1 MALDSSPLEN
11 PSFRGGASLLMRRT
25 LVLCFAQ
32 ADRAEA
38 YSIGKFLQ
46 LNSPYKVN
54 FEEAY
59 GARDFLETTGRAL
72 GGDVALLLASP
83 NSVAETWKRE
93 AWETVLV
100 NEARDTHTEV
110 LVLMLAPCPLPAL
123 LKRTGFFDAS
133 ADRTAAL
140 RACKRHLLGA
150 GPAPSAASNFE
161 TLRAQL
167 ADSVGVAETSLKQAR
182 AFSSACA
189 GDFETAVHVNCAHLG
204 ATGAVAAI
212 GWELGMRL
220 RGPYE
225 DNLESLRTLTGGRR
239 CLLVLENL
247 NPELRPLL
255 KFGNRTSV
263 LFASSEHTPAPRPT
277 AELAALFSSWMRH
290 PEECLRA
297 LGELEARLALE
308 PDPLERARLER
319 AASALLTSQERFAEA
334 FEMLDR
340 LSASLAEAGDAL
352 GSYRARWDQSWILE
366 QWGLRPAQPTPAP
379 PSTPVG
385 EQMALP
391 F

>member
-1 MALDSSPLEN
+1 
-11 PSFRGGASLLMRRT
+11 MRRT

-32 ADRAEA
+32 ADRADA
-38 YSIGKFLQ
+38 YAIAKYLQ
-46 LNSPYKVN
+46 RNSPYKVN
-54 FEEAY
+54 FEEAH
-59 GARDFLETTGRAL
+59 GALDFLETAGRAL
-72 GGDVALLLASP
+72 GGDVTLLLASP
-83 NSVAETWKRE
+83 SSVPEAWKRE

-110 LVLMLAPCPLPAL
+110 LVMMLAPCPLPAL

-133 ADRTAAL
+133 AGRTPAL
-140 RACKRHLLGA
+140 RACKRHLLGT

-167 ADSVGVAETSLKQAR
+167 ADSAGVAETSIEEAR
-182 AFSSACA
+182 AFSSACT
-189 GDFETAVHVNCAHLG
+189 GDFEAAVHVNCAHLA

-225 DNLESLRTLTGGRR
+225 ENLKSLRALTGDRR

-247 NPELRPLL
+247 DASLRPLL
-255 KFGNRTSV
+255 KLGNRASL
-263 LFASSEHTPAPRPT
+263 LFATSEQTPAPRPT
-277 AELAALFSSWMRH
+277 SELLALFSAWMRQ

-297 LGELEARLALE
+297 LGELEARLAPE
-308 PDPLERARLER
+308 PDPMQRAHLAR
-319 AASALLTSQERFAEA
+319 AASALLTNHERFAEA

-340 LSASLAEAGDAL
+340 LSASLDEAGDAL

-366 QWGLRPAQPTPAP
+366 QWGLRPAQPTPP
-379 PSTPVG
+379 PSASTAA

>member
-1 MALDSSPLEN
+1 MALDPSPLED
-11 PSFRGGASLLMRRT
+11 PSLRGGPSLLMRRA

-38 YSIGKFLQ
+38 YTIGKYLQ
-46 LNSPYKVN
+46 LNSPYRVN
-54 FEEAY
+54 FEEAH
-59 GARDFLETTGRAL
+59 GAPDFLETAGRAL
-72 GGDVALLLASP
+72 GGDIAILLASP
-83 NSVAETWKRE
+83 SAISEPWKRE

-133 ADRTAAL
+133 TGRIAAL
-140 RACKRHLLGA
+140 RACKRHLLGS
-150 GPAPSAASNFE
+150 GPAPAAAANFA

-167 ADSVGVAETSLKQAR
+167 ADSAGAAETSVEEAR

-189 GDFETAVHVNCAHLG
+189 GDFEAAVHVNCAHLG

-212 GWELGMRL
+212 GGELGMRL

-225 DNLESLRTLTGGRR
+225 ENLKSLRTLTSDRR

-255 KFGNRTSV
+255 KFGNRASLLFATSV
-263 LFASSEHTPAPRPT
+263 HTPAPRPT
-277 AELAALFSSWMRH
+277 AELLALFSSWMRQ
-290 PEECLRA
+290 PDDCLRA

-308 PDPLERARLER
+308 PNPLERSHLAR
-319 AASALLTSQERFAEA
+319 AASALLTDHERFAEA

-340 LSASLAEAGDAL
+340 LSASLEEAGDAL
-352 GSYRARWDQSWILE
+352 GSYRARWEQSWILE
-366 QWGLRPAQPTPAP
+366 QWGLRPAQPTPP
-379 PSTPVG
+379 PPTSTAT
-385 EQMALP
+385 EQMTLP

>member
-1 MALDSSPLEN
+1 
-11 PSFRGGASLLMRRT
+11 MRRT

-38 YSIGKFLQ
+38 YVIGKFLQ

-54 FEEAY
+54 FEEAH
-59 GARDFLETTGRAL
+59 GAPDFLETAGRAL
-72 GGDVALLLASP
+72 GGDVTLLLASP

-110 LVLMLAPCPLPAL
+110 LVLQLAPCPLPAL

-133 ADRTAAL
+133 TDRTAAL

-150 GPAPSAASNFE
+150 GPAPAAAANFE
-161 TLRAQL
+161 SLRAQL
-167 ADSVGVAETSLKQAR
+167 ADSAGVAETSIEEAR

-189 GDFETAVHVNCAHLG
+189 GDFEAAVQVDCAHLP
-204 ATGAVAAI
+204 ATGVIAAI

-225 DNLESLRTLTGGRR
+225 ENLKSLRTLTGDRR

-247 NPELRPLL
+247 DPELRPPL
-255 KFGNRTSV
+255 KFGNRASL
-263 LFASSEHTPAPRPT
+263 LFATSEHTPAPRPT
-277 AELAALFSSWMRH
+277 AELLALFSSWMRQRD
-290 PEECLRA
+290 ECLRA

-308 PDPLERARLER
+308 PDPLERAHLAR
-319 AASALLTSQERFAEA
+319 AASALLTNHERFAEA

-340 LSASLAEAGDAL
+340 LSASLEEAGDAL
-352 GSYRARWDQSWILE
+352 GSYRARWEQSWILE
-366 QWGLRPAQPTPAP
+366 QWGLRPAQPTPP
-379 PSTPVG
+379 PPASTAA